1 MYILLQE
8 NIENLSLQLSQ
19 QEREFEEKEQQLRQK
34 HREEV
39 NQLRQEVVTLS
50 IKVPL
55 SLISYLFKHYEFMYV
70 S

>member
-1 MYILLQE
+1 MYILVQE

-19 QEREFEEKEQQLRQK
+19 QERVFEEKEQLLRQE

-55 SLISYLFKHYEFMYV
+55 SLISYQCII
-70 S
+70 